1 MFLPIGGDRC
11 LRDPIGGVDHP
22 LIQLNIRGGNACLDL
37 IHFPHSL
44 GIRHTVMTLTFEPPK
59 GGVLLVDHAIAK
71 GCNLKV

>member
-1 MFLPIGGDRC
+1 MKRLFEIYVRCLVVKSTMFLPIGGDRC

-44 GIRHTVMTLTFEPPK
+44 GIQ
-59 GGVLLVDHAIAK
+59 A
-71 GCNLKV
+71 